1 MKIVVRYLYAGYLK
15 ISLKSLRA
23 LFCYENNFSSQLL
36 FLVSQPQRF
45 TTKFIFQAIM
55 ASCNHSYF
63 FYLLL
68 EIVIKGINV
77 YAVFTHLNSSAN
89 VEEQM
94 PQLNYIELNSISVR
108 CKDQAEKPEGN
119 FTPDL
124 INCLFLFDANCGRM
138 C

>member
-1 MKIVVRYLYAGYLK
+1 
-15 ISLKSLRA
+15 
-23 LFCYENNFSSQLL
+23 
-36 FLVSQPQRF
+36 
-45 TTKFIFQAIM
+45 M

-89 VEEQM
+89 MEEQM
-94 PQLNYIELNSISVR
+94 SQLNYIELNSISVR